1 VLGGLRECNMNKQSG
16 IIIVVLA
23 LAGTGIFLFRG
34 SQTVDDRTL
43 QALLVGT
50 WRAQDVDNNALNH
63 RKGGVAKEE
72 VVVKP
77 DGTLKYLV
85 IPKPGQ
91 GDADADEYKWE
102 IAKGKLRLKLMGP
115 TGTQDALP
123 SFPISIDQTRL
134 TLRRKGFSTKVFER
148 VTS

>member
-1 VLGGLRECNMNKQSG
+1 MNKQSG
-16 IIIVVLA
+16 IVIAGLA
-23 LAGTGIFLFRG
+23 LAGAAVFLLRG
-34 SQTVDDRTL
+34 TSTVDDQTL
-43 QALLVGT
+43 QALMVGT

-91 GDADADEYKWE
+91 GDADSDEYTWE
-102 IAKGKLRLKLMGP
+102 ISKGKLRLKLKGP
-115 TGTQDALP
+115 NGTQDALP